1 MPDEKILGKF
11 EDQGALEK
19 AYLELERKLS
29 SAATS
34 APPPSPTPTMTPPPP
49 PPAPTPETVSIS
61 EELSPY
67 VKEYI
72 ENNGALGEASL
83 KTLSKRGVSPEVAQ
97 LALEGM
103 KAKATSYTDA
113 LVAHVGGKEV
123 YDNLMQWGSTN
134 LAPEEISA
142 FNKAM
147 QSLDAGVAKL
157 ALDSVKAKA
166 SAKNPELLTGKAATY
181 VPVQK
186 FTQHEAVQA
195 FQDPR
200 MYRDAVYTN
209 ETISKLLGKR
219 TKIM

>member
-34 APPPSPTPTMTPPPP
+34 APPPSPTPAMAPPPP
-49 PPAPTPETVSIS
+49 EPTPEPVSIS

-72 ENNGALGEASL
+72 ENNGTLGEASL

-113 LVAHVGGKEV
+113 LVSYVGGKEV
-123 YDNLMQWGSTN
+123 YDNLMKWGSTN

-157 ALDSVKAKA
+157 ALDGVKAKA
-166 SAKNPELLTGKAATY
+166 GSKNPELLTGKAAAY

-186 FTQHEAVQA
+186 FTQQEAAQA